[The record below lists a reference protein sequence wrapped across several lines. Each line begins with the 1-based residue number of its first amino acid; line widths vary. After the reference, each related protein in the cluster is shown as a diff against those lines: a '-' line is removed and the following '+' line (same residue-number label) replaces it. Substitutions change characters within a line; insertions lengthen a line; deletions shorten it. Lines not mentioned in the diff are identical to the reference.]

1 MIDFA
6 FTEKMSACPNPTVS
20 VHARIDPYWA
30 ELWASGASASWVS
43 QAVARQQSDAGIG
56 HIPARLNIPEDHA
69 WSRLLRR
76 AAIARTLNVMGVLD
90 SWRTVTGEQL
100 AAITGETTVA
110 GGQSTSM
117 PELYAAGLI
126 DNGIFI
132 NGLMHTRN
140 TERGTLYRP
149 SRNANFDQKL
159 APRLTY
165 PEWVSVTG
173 GHPFES
179 GGQFDRHNVLATE
192 LALRVAEWCEIG
204 AVVGEKL
211 STFELLAHSGLG
223 LPGAVGARRAADATL
238 IRTDGARI
246 AVEMTA
252 STGPHF
258 EAKVQ
263 RWATLISNRRMD
275 VSGLA
280 VVFVVAS
287 RSNKAIRK
295 GEYLTAVRKQIAAA
309 ARDSPGM
316 SFDRTASRM
325 FVVDW
330 RDWFPTPGRVAQ
342 SFFALEAS
350 RPTGPNDAVWEQA
363 SILDPFDV
371 PFTSKEPEGALAIL
385 DNLAMIRSVPHW
397 LRTGRAPELW
407 PSSVKRIGFNR
418 IPIADPVRPSD
429 FVGIQLGAA
438 SGVAGQTKPP
448 RRLRARPEL

>member
-1 MIDFA
+1 MTDFF
-6 FTEKMSACPNPTVS
+6 FTEIASACPDPTVS

-30 ELWASGASASWVS
+30 ELWSSGGSASWIS
-43 QAVARQQSDAGIG
+43 IALARQQADAGIG
-56 HIPARLNIPEDHA
+56 RIPARLNIPETRA
-69 WSRLLRR
+69 WSRLLSRT
-76 AAIARTLNVMGVLD
+76 AITRTLNVMGTLD
-90 SWRTVTGEQL
+90 CWRTVTGEQL
-100 AAITGETTVA
+100 AAITGEAAVA
-110 GGQSTSM
+110 GGQSSSM
-117 PELYAAGLI
+117 PELFAAGLV
-126 DNGIFI
+126 DNGIFT

-149 SRNANFDQKL
+149 SRNSNFDQRL
-159 APRLTY
+159 VPRLTY

-192 LALRVAEWCEIG
+192 LGLRVAEWCEIG

-223 LPGAVGARRAADATL
+223 LPEAVGARRAADATL

-252 STGPHF
+252 STGPNF

-263 RWATLISNRRMD
+263 RWATLLSNRRMD
-275 VSGLA
+275 DSGLA
-280 VVFVVAS
+280 VVFVVAP
-287 RSNKAIRK
+287 RSDKTVKK

-309 ARDSPGM
+309 ARDNPGV

-330 RDWFPTPGRVAQ
+330 RDWFPAPGRVSQ

-350 RPTGPNDAVWEQA
+350 RPTGPNEALWEQA

-371 PFTSKEPEGALAIL
+371 LFTAKDPEGALAVL

-407 PSSVKRIGFNR
+407 PSSIREIGFDG
-418 IPIADPVRPSD
+418 IPMAEPVRPTQT
-429 FVGIQLGAA
+429 VGLLLGAA
-438 SGVAGQTKPP
+438 SGSAQQTRPP